1 MKAKTYARAVALT
14 GIGLLL
20 MMTKLYGF
28 PSGYFG
34 FKYLVFLFLMV
45 MSELSA
51 VQVNNTRLSMEFG
64 TVYSAG
70 FIFGFIP
77 AAVMKALSTF
87 LSQLYIK
94 SAEGSFVRELDRVF
108 FNVGQYMISF
118 FGGAG
123 FYAVLKKAGYPEIF
137 SQALA
142 IFIYFLLNNILI
154 EIYLA
159 LEREHYTLKKSLDA
173 VKVDLGTYI
182 ISVPAGL
189 LTVELY
195 SKYGFFASI
204 LGFVPYF
211 ILVYI
216 FKMYM
221 SLITTNRELTALYDV
236 AATLSST
243 LNTDEV
249 IKIVFDSAKSIAPW
263 DTICLFLYQ
272 HGFLVPVMY
281 EGFSDDSIK
290 NFRIKPGEG
299 ITGKTLISKKGEV
312 ASYKKESAC
321 LKVPGLPQDT
331 KTVMSVPLINSSGI
345 VGALTLTSSR
355 KDAYNAKNLKIM
367 SILANQAAVAI
378 SNAQLFDKTSHLA
391 ATDGLTGLYNHRYI
405 YNQLEH
411 MVNHVRNCGGTFSL
425 ILIDIDHFKSY
436 NDSYGHLMGDKVLKK
451 LAEILKQNVRNG
463 DIVGRYGGEEFAI
476 ILPDTPGSEAY
487 AIAERIRKAVEST
500 EFAVTEEGK
509 KIFVTVSAGV
519 ASCPD
524 DALSVKELVNK
535 ADQALLFGAKKKG
548 RNRVVEFK
556 RLR

>member
-1 MKAKTYARAVALT
+1 MNTKTYARAVALT

-20 MMTKLYGF
+20 MMTTLYGF
-28 PSGYFG
+28 PWGYFG
-34 FKYLVFLFLMV
+34 FKYLIFLFLMV

-87 LSQLYIK
+87 LSQLYMK

-108 FNVGQYMISF
+108 FNVGQDMLSF
-118 FGGAG
+118 FGAAG
-123 FYAVLKKAGYPEIF
+123 FYVVLKKAGYQEIF

-159 LEREHYTLKKSLDA
+159 LEREHYTVRKSLEA
-173 VKVDLGTYI
+173 VKFDFGTYI

-189 LTVELY
+189 LTVELNNHF
-195 SKYGFFASI
+195 GFFVSL

-211 ILVYI
+211 ILVYV
-216 FKMYM
+216 FKIYM
-221 SLITTNRELTALYDV
+221 SLVTTNRELTALYDV

-249 IKIVFDSAKSIAPW
+249 IKIVFDSAKNVAPW
-263 DTICLFLYQ
+263 DTICLYLYQ
-272 HGFLVPVMY
+272 QGFLVPVMY

-290 NFRIKPGEG
+290 DFRIKPGEG

-312 ASYKKESAC
+312 ASYKKESAW
-321 LKVPGLPQDT
+321 LKMPGLPQDT

-345 VGALTLTSSR
+345 VGAITLTSSR

-391 ATDGLTGLYNHRYI
+391 VTDGLTGLYNHRYI

-411 MVNHVRNCGGTFSL
+411 MVNHVKNCGGTFSL
-425 ILIDIDHFKSY
+425 ILLDIDHFKSY
-436 NDSYGHLMGDKVLKK
+436 NDNYGHLMGDKVLKK
-451 LAEILKQNVRNG
+451 LAEILRQNVRTG

-476 ILPDTPGSEAY
+476 ILPDTSGSEAY

-509 KIFVTVSAGV
+509 KIFITVSAGV

-524 DALSVKELVNK
+524 DALTVKELVNK